1 MSGLVIPT
9 AKPPHSPHP
18 PMIRLF
24 LSVVLLSLT
33 VAGLTSCAGPKVA
46 LLKSKGASP
55 AGPGMPTAATSEQAT
70 AANAPPAAAG
80 TPPTAPNAG
89 SDAFWKLA
97 MQRYTPPASGLQPAA
112 AASPE
117 PSTTITSTAVAPPP
131 TVSTAPSVSK
141 PAMGGVPA
149 RELNPAEIP
158 FATWAPGKRGVVK
171 SPFDPDG
178 RLIDVRDFNAGQMSQ
193 CPYSGKIFRVP
204 PMK

>member
-1 MSGLVIPT
+1 MF
-9 AKPPHSPHP
+9 
-18 PMIRLF
+18 RLF

-46 LLKSKGASP
+46 LTKSKGASP
-55 AGPGMPTAATSEQAT
+55 AGAGMPPAATGGQVAGVG
-70 AANAPPAAAG
+70 APPAATGGQPAAAG
-80 TPPTAPNAG
+80 APPTDPNAG

-97 MQRYTPPASGLQPAA
+97 MQRYSPPASGLQPVAA
-112 AASPE
+112 MPLE
-117 PSTTITSTAVAPPP
+117 PGTTGTALTPAPTISTT
-131 TVSTAPSVSK
+131 PSVSK

-149 RELNPAEIP
+149 RELNPADIP

-178 RLIDVRDFNAGQMSQ
+178 RLIDVRDFNPGQLSQ